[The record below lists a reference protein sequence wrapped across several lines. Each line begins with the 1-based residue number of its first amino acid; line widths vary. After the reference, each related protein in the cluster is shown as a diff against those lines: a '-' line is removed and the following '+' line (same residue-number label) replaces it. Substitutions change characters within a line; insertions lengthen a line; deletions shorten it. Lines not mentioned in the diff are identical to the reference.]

1 MQLKVLDD
9 SGCSLCTK
17 KEASLNL
24 LIPNIYQLYL
34 KQIGRLERVFLI
46 CMNLFHLKNI
56 AFFFFCYKQ
65 TEHSIKKVPRK
76 RGTPYVYRWFMQ
88 KNQTKKGNMYLQ
100 KTATKPNPLV
110 TKTI

>member
-24 LIPNIYQLYL
+24 LIP
-34 KQIGRLERVFLI
+34 KP
-46 CMNLFHLKNI
+46 
-56 AFFFFCYKQ
+56 FFCYKQ